1 MGTTQ
6 IKTCIN
12 CVQEETE
19 IEGIVNVYHSY
30 SDESQAEDTVG
41 HSPVD
46 GVVNVGVDD
55 IT

>member
-1 MGTTQ
+1 MS
-6 IKTCIN
+6 KSR
-12 CVQEETE
+12 E

-30 SDESQAEDTVG
+30 SDESQAEDTVR

>member
-1 MGTTQ
+1 MSKRRE
-6 IKTCIN
+6 I
-12 CVQEETE
+12 EET
-19 IEGIVNVYHSY
+19 VNGYHSY
-30 SDESQAEDTVG
+30 SDESQAEDTVR